1 MAPGAVGPAGE
12 VPRAPP
18 YTSPMAPGSPA
29 TSVGSAPDLS
39 RLRIQR
45 DAAPARRRGG
55 SPLLWILFLGALG
68 FVGWAYAT
76 GRLILD
82 QPGGVPRVATGLVIP
97 PGSAVAKQGEVTGNG
112 YVIAR
117 KRAALS
123 TVLSG
128 RLVEL
133 NVEEGTSVKENDVV
147 ARIQH
152 DDLDAAVAA
161 AKQDVA
167 VATARKV
174 ELERAHAAAKMDL
187 DRLGKDNAVLRDLE
201 AQARV
206 EVERA
211 EADVVRNRALFEQ
224 RIIDEA
230 RWRVFEAAAKT
241 AQAALAAASSR
252 VAAGTASE
260 TSWRGEIARRAAA
273 LLTADAEIARAG
285 EALKQAEIQLEKTFV
300 RAPFAGLVVHKDAEL
315 GEVVAATG
323 AGGNSRGSV
332 ATIVDPTT
340 LEVQVEL
347 SETRLGTIA
356 KGDATRIVLD
366 AAPDRSFRG
375 RIRQVWPTAD
385 RQKATV
391 EMRIE
396 FLEWPDIVKPEMGAR
411 VTFLGKGAPES
422 PEVKRFPKVPA
433 RAVVRRGEQAAVFVL
448 AGGRVRRT
456 DVRLGAET
464 GGLFDVEN
472 GLSGGEQVVLDP
484 PADLADGAAVTT
496 NAEKK

>member
-1 MAPGAVGPAGE
+1 
-12 VPRAPP
+12 
-18 YTSPMAPGSPA
+18 
-29 TSVGSAPDLS
+29 
-39 RLRIQR
+39 
-45 DAAPARRRGG
+45 
-55 SPLLWILFLGALG
+55 
-68 FVGWAYAT
+68 
-76 GRLILD
+76 
-82 QPGGVPRVATGLVIP
+82 
-97 PGSAVAKQGEVTGNG
+97 
-112 YVIAR
+112 
-117 KRAALS
+117 
-123 TVLSG
+123 
-128 RLVEL
+128 
-133 NVEEGTSVKENDVV
+133 
-147 ARIQH
+147 
-152 DDLDAAVAA
+152 
-161 AKQDVA
+161 
-167 VATARKV
+167 
-174 ELERAHAAAKMDL
+174 MDL
-187 DRLGKDNAVLRDLE
+187 DRLRKDNAVLRDLE

-206 EVERA
+206 ETERA

-241 AQAALAAASSR
+241 AQAALAASSSR

-260 TSWRGEIARRAAA
+260 TSWGGEIARRAAA

-285 EALKQAEIQLEKTFV
+285 DALRQAEILLDKTYV

-332 ATIVDPTT
+332 ATIVDPKT

-347 SETRLGTIA
+347 SETRLGSIA
-356 KGDATRIVLD
+356 QGDATRIVLD

-411 VTFLGKGAPES
+411 VTFLGKDGPSAPEQ
-422 PEVKRFPKVPA
+422 KRLPKVPA
-433 RAVVRRGEQAAVFVL
+433 RAVVRKGDQAAVFVL

-456 DVRLGAET
+456 DVRLGAEA
-464 GGLFDVEN
+464 GGLIEVEG
-472 GLSGGEQVVLDP
+472 GLAGGEQVVLDP
-484 PADLADGAAVTT
+484 PVDLVDGAAVSTKG
-496 NAEKK
+496 AKDGS

>member
-1 MAPGAVGPAGE
+1 MVGPGGE
-12 VPRAPP
+12 VPRTRP
-18 YTSPMAPGSPA
+18 YTPPMAPGSPSPSA
-29 TSVGSAPDLS
+29 GTAPDLS

-45 DAAPARRRGG
+45 DSAPVRRGGG
-55 SPLLWILFLGALG
+55 SPLVWILLLGALG
-68 FVGWAYAT
+68 FVGWAYAS

-133 NVEEGTSVKENDVV
+133 NVEEGSTVKENEVV

-167 VATARKV
+167 VASARKV
-174 ELERAHAAAKMDL
+174 ELQRAHAAAVADL
-187 DRLGKDNAVLRDLE
+187 DRLKKDNAVLRDLE
-201 AQARV
+201 RQARV
-206 EVERA
+206 ESERTD
-211 EADVVRNRALFEQ
+211 ADVARNRALFEQ

-230 RWRVFEAAAKT
+230 RWRVYDAAAK
-241 AQAALAAASSR
+241 AAAAALAAASSR
-252 VAAGTASE
+252 VAAGEAAE
-260 TSWRGEIARRAAA
+260 RSWEGEIARRAAA
-273 LLTADAEIARAG
+273 LETADAEIARVG
-285 EALKQAEIQLEKTFV
+285 EALRQAEIHLDKTFI

-332 ATIVDPTT
+332 ATIVDPKT

-347 SETRLGTIA
+347 SETRLGTITQ
-356 KGDATRIVLD
+356 GDATRIVLD
-366 AAPDRSFRG
+366 AAPERSFRG
-375 RIRQVWPTAD
+375 RVRQVWPTAD

-396 FLEWPDIVKPEMGAR
+396 FVEWPEIVKPEMGAR
-411 VTFLGKGAPES
+411 VTFLAKGTPDAPEA
-422 PEVKRFPKVPA
+422 KRLPKVPA
-433 RAVVRRGEQAAVFVL
+433 RAVVRKGDQAAVFVL

-456 DVRLGAET
+456 DVRLGTEA

-472 GLSGGEQVVLDP
+472 GLAGGEQVVLDP
-484 PADLADGAAVTT
+484 PVDLADGAAVTT